1 MITLINKWLTLINK
15 QVSIPSINTLRIP
28 EGVFT
33 SKDMQ
38 IRRFKVKNGEFQLKS
53 MEENCSG
60 KKIISY
66 YTKDHLFAMSC
77 GTLL

>member
-1 MITLINKWLTLINK
+1 MFTCKLKWLTLINK
-15 QVSIPSINTLRIP
+15 QASISSNNTICIL

-33 SKDMQ
+33 TKDMQ
-38 IRRFKVKNGEFQLKS
+38 IQRFKVKNGEFQLKS
-53 MEENCSG
+53 MEENCSA
-60 KKIISY
+60 KKIILY